1 MCVSCMHKSV
11 VNRIIMFFRKERT
24 TYIYK
29 QQEKSLMFRK
39 NNNPYFQ
46 ETLKLWLLIPV
57 FFVTSN
63 VHLTTRPVNKLV
75 MATAYS

>member
-1 MCVSCMHKSV
+1 MHKSD
-11 VNRIIMFFRKERT
+11 VNRIIMFFKKERT

-29 QQEKSLMFRK
+29 QQEKSLMLRK

-57 FFVTSN
+57 FVVTPMSI
-63 VHLTTRPVNKLV
+63 
-75 MATAYS
+75 